1 MDTGSTGVAP
11 VVTGSIGVAPVDTGS
26 IGVAPVDT
34 GSIGV
39 APVVIGVAPVVTG
52 SIGVAPVEANGWI
65 NVAPNT
71 VYCIWSLLQ
80 VLPSIECCPI
90 ALSAL

>member
-1 MDTGSTGVAP
+1 M
-11 VVTGSIGVAPVDTGS
+11 DTGS

-39 APVVIGVAPVVTG
+39 APVVTG
-52 SIGVAPVEANGWI
+52 SIGVAPVEASGWI

-80 VLPSIECCPI
+80 YYLL
-90 ALSAL
+90 LSVVQ

>member
-34 GSIGV
+34 GS
-39 APVVIGVAPVVTG
+39 IGVAPVVTG